1 MAVEIVEPAPLV
13 VETQPSTD
21 GAPAADGEAPPPTLV
36 NGHVN
41 GVASGSEQMQAQVI
55 RPPKIFDMDLEK
67 MNAELYKG
75 RYLTPADFLD
85 DVRKIV
91 QNATT
96 RMHED
101 SDRLFK
107 AHAML
112 TAAEVS
118 IHDFEPQLRIEC
130 ERMAVRE
137 RKRRAERR
145 EARVKA
151 RAAADGPAQDA
162 QAEYPPGTRRSARNV
177 GAPLDIAF
185 TDPLL
190 IERRSKRQRSSELAA
205 ESPASGVDAGE
216 GRTAKRSRLASEDGP
231 DPLDVISVHTSP
243 PLAVRFEEDK
253 GTGKLHVPGDATV
266 PPPVEAEAQ
275 AMAVTVEPSSPV
287 ATTLPPAPSSSAMQT
302 STGSTPSEPPSTLPA
317 ILGEEPPASDVSVS
331 RPETQTHAS
340 PPAMDIVREPTPLPD
355 FIVDEGKLDALRAA
369 LVQQTDGLSVE
380 ELEQLRAS
388 CLSCVW
394 RHRAD
399 WDRGSLLDNLRTLV
413 DEFIE
418 EVRVDKD
425 GTTPPP

>member
-13 VETQPSTD
+13 VETQPSID
-21 GAPAADGEAPPPTLV
+21 SVPVVDGEAPPPTLV
-36 NGHVN
+36 NGHIN
-41 GVASGSEQMQAQVI
+41 EVASGSEQIQVQVI

-145 EARVKA
+145 EARIKA
-151 RAAADGPAQDA
+151 RAAADGPAQDP
-162 QAEYPPGTRRSARNV
+162 QYPPGTRRSARNV

-205 ESPASGVDAGE
+205 ESPASGADAGE
-216 GRTAKRSRLASEDGP
+216 VRTAKRSRLASEDGP
-231 DPLDVISVHTSP
+231 DPLDVISVRTSP
-243 PLAVRFEEDK
+243 PLAVRFEEDA
-253 GTGKLHVPGDATV
+253 GTGELHVSGDTAV
-266 PPPVEAEAQ
+266 PPPVEAEAET
-275 AMAVTVEPSSPV
+275 MTVTVEPSNPV
-287 ATTLPPAPSSSAMQT
+287 TTTIPSRPSSSAMQT
-302 STGSTPSEPPSTLPA
+302 SAGNTPSEPPSTLPA
-317 ILGEEPPASDVSVS
+317 TSGEEPPLSDVSVS
-331 RPETQTHAS
+331 RTETQTHAS

-355 FIVDEGKLDALRAA
+355 FVVDEGKLDALRAA

-399 WDRGSLLDNLRTLV
+399 WDRGSLLDDLRALA

-418 EVRVDKD
+418 EVRIDED